1 MGTGKDFRHHIA
13 PTPILEIER
22 LRSRREKLS
31 KVTQQVSQTTE
42 IRTQV
47 SHNSAKLD
55 QLL

>member
-55 QLL
+55 